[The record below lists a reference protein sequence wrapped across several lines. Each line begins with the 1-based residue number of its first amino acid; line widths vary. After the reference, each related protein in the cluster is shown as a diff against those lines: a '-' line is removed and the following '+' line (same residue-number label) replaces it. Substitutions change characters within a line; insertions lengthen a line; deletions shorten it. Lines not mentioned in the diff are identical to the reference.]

1 MRNAI
6 TVHNNPMP
14 LVEFQGQRLTSPTQ
28 AGSAQAENLSK
39 LDMRSRPADGPAA
52 RKKGEEYLE
61 NGRVKSDTPIPDDH
75 LVCSLDVFIELAR
88 RCGDE
93 FQKITVPT
101 KFTGQI
107 LVTARN
113 GLVTCQQELT
123 DKHFVTTLDS
133 IAEIAQQVG
142 FSTIKSDT
150 KQ

>member
-1 MRNAI
+1 M
-6 TVHNNPMP
+6 HNQTPM
-14 LVEFQGQRLTSPTQ
+14 LAV
-28 AGSAQAENLSK
+28 NLY
-39 LDMRSRPADGPAA
+39 AA
-52 RKKGEEYLE
+52 PDFTGRVMLYLE